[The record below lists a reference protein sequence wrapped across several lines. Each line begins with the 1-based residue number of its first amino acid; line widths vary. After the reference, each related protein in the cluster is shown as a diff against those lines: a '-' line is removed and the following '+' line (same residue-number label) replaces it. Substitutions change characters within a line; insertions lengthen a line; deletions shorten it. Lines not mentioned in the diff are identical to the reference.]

1 MSNLNV
7 NILSAGLGVRITS
20 AESPPGESLPPFL
33 PLVTKSPV
41 AGNSD
46 PGQDFWKTSM
56 LISIRDDN
64 AELMIPPLEVVAR
77 SKTVAKASPWD
88 SSGAIVA
95 GEAPRPEEGVVGGIG
110 GGIGWVGGEVIALDS
125 PEA

>member
-1 MSNLNV
+1 MSNLKV

-33 PLVTKSPV
+33 PLVAKSPM

-56 LISIRDDN
+56 LGIRVHN
-64 AELMIPPLEVVAR
+64 AELILPPLEVVAR

-88 SSGAIVA
+88 SSSAIVA

>member
-20 AESPPGESLPPFL
+20 AESPPGEYLPPFL
-33 PLVTKSPV
+33 PLVAKSPM

-46 PGQDFWKTSM
+46 LGQDFWKTSM
-56 LISIRDDN
+56 LGIRDDN
-64 AELMIPPLEVVAR
+64 TELILPPLEVVAR

-95 GEAPRPEEGVVGGIG
+95 REAPRPEEGVVGGIG

>member
-33 PLVTKSPV
+33 PLVAKSPM

-56 LISIRDDN
+56 LEIRDDN
-64 AELMIPPLEVVAR
+64 AELIIPPLEVVAR

-88 SSGAIVA
+88 SSGAIVTR
-95 GEAPRPEEGVVGGIG
+95 EAPRPEEGVVGGIG